1 MRTIRLYAVRSFM
14 SLACSFA
21 ATCVSVAFLA
31 VTTFLFAR
39 GLAGAD
45 GTIASVPVLWAVAA
59 TITLPCLASFATM
72 RLIADDPACAFLW
85 DVARGRRIGADAET
99 VLYRV
104 ERFAGAP
111 YLARRMRVAAVVE
124 EISAPPGETVTIS
137 GCFRQLGDAVEGTF
151 DPETLAFTA
160 A

>member
-1 MRTIRLYAVRSFM
+1 MQYVRSEAISHYLHLTAGVKPLAAGVL
-14 SLACSFA
+14 SLSEKPGPVF
-21 ATCVSVAFLA
+21 TAFPYPDQ
-31 VTTFLFAR
+31 
-39 GLAGAD
+39 GAD
-45 GTIASVPVLWAVAA
+45 GAVSGYG
-59 TITLPCLASFATM
+59 PSFPFRV